1 MKHDQHEKHGNR
13 QILLWGNMHNTLCYL
28 DELRESLI
36 DEDEGDEESK
46 NLLGK
51 G

>member
-1 MKHDQHEKHGNR
+1 MHKKVSFTV
-13 QILLWGNMHNTLCYL
+13 QIFMELSVHCNIWSSYL
-28 DELRESLI
+28 EELRKSLI

-46 NLLGK
+46 NLLGE